1 MASLTYTPKV
11 SALRKL
17 VSELR
22 KVHNIEA
29 LNKAGTS
36 TSYLKDQD
44 TVKYIFNQYRK
55 NQVTDEQLCK
65 EHESMNYM
73 VNTYL
78 CYLSSKR
85 AHQCILKQFYGKG
98 ERSVES
104 TADLVGFTLP
114 PKQE

>member
-1 MASLTYTPKV
+1 MASLTYTSKV

-29 LNKAGTS
+29 LNKASAS

-44 TVKYIFNQYRK
+44 TVKYILNQYRK

-78 CYLSSKR
+78 CYLNSKR
-85 AHQCILKQFYGKG
+85 THEHILKEFHGRG
-98 ERSVES
+98 ERSIKD

>member
-1 MASLTYTPKV
+1 MATFNYTSKI

-29 LNKAGTS
+29 LNKASPT
-36 TSYLKDQD
+36 TTYLKDQD
-44 TVKYIFNQYRK
+44 SIKYIFNQYRK
-55 NQVTDEQLCK
+55 NQVTDEQVCK
-65 EHESMNYM
+65 EHESMNYL

-78 CYLSSKR
+78 CYLNSKR
-85 AHQCILKQFYGKG
+85 IHQQILKEFHNKG
-98 ERSVES
+98 ERSVKD

-114 PKQE
+114 PSKE

>member
-1 MASLTYTPKV
+1 MATLNYTSKV

-17 VSELR
+17 ISELR
-22 KVHNIEA
+22 KVHNIDT
-29 LNKAGTS
+29 LNKANSS

-44 TVKYIFNQYRK
+44 SVKYIFNQYRK

-73 VNTYL
+73 LNTYL
-78 CYLSSKR
+78 CYLNSKR
-85 AHQCILKQFYGKG
+85 THEKILKEFHGKG
-98 ERSVES
+98 ERSIKS